1 MKSDFIIKSNKTISI
16 MSSLQVQVS
25 LLSTMVQQFRDEPSF
40 TAESLIGTLGGTLN
54 LWIGISFVTLF
65 ELLELLL
72 LLCCADPADIKT
84 GECMCVYENA

>member
-72 LLCCADPADIKT
+72 LLCCAEADTKT